1 MLGTAIHLTSRIQVL
16 LEVLSLA
23 ELKLMALSLNLI
35 TSSVWEVFIS
45 LFHFLVVLLLLQ
57 SFIVQFLGGI
67 RFDKVLLHNFVDFDL
82 LNAILS
88 KLVLDKAGKL
98 LLFSDL
104 NISLEGVKRTF
115 HLDLLHVEIEDF
127 LVTHL
132 VVAHKY
138 SLTKFSHQSWGMD
151 ETEACLCSSVATC
164 CLRTVALIPHTREL
178 LFTGLRIGVGY
189 VYVAVGLIMQAFCH
203 HRSSQGGCSY

>member
-1 MLGTAIHLTSRIQVL
+1 MFGTAIHLTSRIQVL

-57 SFIVQFLGGI
+57 SFIVQFLGSI
-67 RFDKVLLHNFVDFDL
+67 RFNKVLLHNFVDFNL
-82 LNAILS
+82 LKAILS
-88 KLVLDKAGKL
+88 KLVLDKAGEL

-104 NISLEGVKRTF
+104 NISLEGVKRSL

-132 VVAHKY
+132 VVSHKY
-138 SLTKFSHQSWGMD
+138 SLTKLSNQSWGMD
-151 ETEACLCSSVATC
+151 QTEACLCCRIPTR
-164 CLRTVALIPHTREL
+164 CL
-178 LFTGLRIGVGY
+178 
-189 VYVAVGLIMQAFCH
+189 
-203 HRSSQGGCSY
+203 